1 MNKKLFAVG
10 ITLVLAVF
18 TGVSQAKSGD
28 VSCEGVPFN
37 RSCWL
42 NNLYPGQKKAE
53 ACAGCHGQDGNSAMG
68 LFPKLAGQHPAYLVK
83 QLMAFK
89 TGERK
94 DLSMQSIASS
104 LSDDDMRDIAA
115 FYSEQ
120 GISPN
125 SLPEPE
131 VAEDEDDDWGESEE
145 ETENS
150 LSIEELIVMG
160 RDLYRNGDVDNKVSA
175 CIACHGPYGQGNK
188 PAVFPRLASQHADY
202 LIKSLKD
209 FKSDVR
215 NNNPD
220 SMMHMIAK
228 KMSDQEIEAVAHF
241 ISMMNK

>member
-1 MNKKLFAVG
+1 MSNKLFTVG
-10 ITLVLAVF
+10 VILVLVIF
-18 TGVSQAKSGD
+18 SGVSQAQNDD
-28 VSCEGVPFN
+28 VSCEGVPFD

-53 ACAGCHGQDGNSAMG
+53 TCAGCHGQDGNSAMG

-83 QLMAFK
+83 QLIAFK
-89 TGERK
+89 SGERT

-104 LSDDDMRDIAA
+104 LSDEDMRDIAA

-120 GISPN
+120 GISENTP
-125 SLPEPE
+125 PEPE
-131 VAEDEDDDWGESEE
+131 VAEDDDDDWGDSETTAES
-145 ETENS
+145 S
-150 LSIEELIVMG
+150 LSIDELVAMG
-160 RDLYRNGDVDNKVSA
+160 RDLYRNGDVENKVSA

-209 FKSDVR
+209 FKLNVR

-220 SMMHMIAK
+220 SMMHMIAN
-228 KMSDQEIEAVAHF
+228 KMTDEEIEAVAHY
-241 ISMMNK
+241 IALMKK

>member
-1 MNKKLFAVG
+1 MNNKLFAVG
-10 ITLVLAVF
+10 IILVLAVF
-18 TGVSQAKSGD
+18 SGVSQAKNDD
-28 VSCEGVPFN
+28 VSCEGVPFD

-53 ACAGCHGQDGNSAMG
+53 ACAGCHGQDGNSAMA
-68 LFPKLAGQHPAYLVK
+68 LFPKLAGQHPAYLVR

-89 TGERK
+89 SGART

-104 LSDDDMRDIAA
+104 LSDEDMRDIAA

-120 GISPN
+120 GISAN
-125 SLPEPE
+125 SLSEPE
-131 VAEDEDDDWGESEE
+131 VTEDEDDDWGDSEE
-145 ETENS
+145 VAENS
-150 LSIEELIVMG
+150 LSIEELIAMG
-160 RDLYRNGDVDNKVSA
+160 RDLYRNGDVKNKVSA

-228 KMSDQEIEAVAHF
+228 KMSDQEIEAVAHY
-241 ISMMNK
+241 ISMMKK

>member
-1 MNKKLFAVG
+1 MSNKLFAVG
-10 ITLVLAVF
+10 LILVLAVF
-18 TGVSQAKSGD
+18 SGVSQAKIDD

-53 ACAGCHGQDGNSAMG
+53 ACAGCHGQDGNSAMA
-68 LFPKLAGQHPAYLVK
+68 LFPKLAGQHPAYLVR

-89 TGERK
+89 SGARM

-104 LSDDDMRDIAA
+104 LSDEDMRDIAA

-120 GISPN
+120 GISAN
-125 SLPEPE
+125 SRSAP
-131 VAEDEDDDWGESEE
+131 EDEDDDWGDSD
-145 ETENS
+145 ETKEDS
-150 LSIEELIVMG
+150 LSIDELIVIG
-160 RDLYRNGDVDNKVSA
+160 QDLYRNGDVKNKVSA

-228 KMSDQEIEAVAHF
+228 KMSDQEIEAVAHY
-241 ISMMNK
+241 ISMMKK

>member
-1 MNKKLFAVG
+1 MSNKLFTVG
-10 ITLVLAVF
+10 AILILAIF
-18 TGVSQAKSGD
+18 SGVSQAKGD
-28 VSCEGVPFN
+28 GVSCEGVPFD

-53 ACAGCHGQDGNSAMG
+53 ACAGCHGQDGNSTMG

-83 QLMAFK
+83 QLVAFK
-89 TGERK
+89 NGERT

-104 LSDDDMRDIAA
+104 LSDEDMRDIAA

-120 GISPN
+120 GISENTP
-125 SLPEPE
+125 PEPE
-131 VAEDEDDDWGESEE
+131 VAEDDDDDWGDSE
-145 ETENS
+145 TTAENS
-150 LSIEELIVMG
+150 LTIDELVAIG
-160 RDLYRNGDVDNKVSA
+160 RDLYRNGDVKNKVSA

-209 FKSDVR
+209 FKSDER
-215 NNNPD
+215 NNNPY

-228 KMSDQEIEAVAHF
+228 KMTDEEIEAVAHY
-241 ISMMNK
+241 IALMKK